1 LLLNNEDFALRYVRR
16 AKKLLA
22 DDGLL
27 GEQSVVQVWD
37 SLYNNI
43 STALYDE
50 AARWGD
56 YRRDVHRWQDKSN
69 TVYTVDD
76 TYMAERSRLLNEYFP
91 VRTGNVLS
99 YIEKFVNIDDFVVP
113 DNWVIMAKTMFNEWN
128 GSGADAAP
136 VDKVVNPEWNMK
148 QDVSNGGVVAG
159 FSSVEP
165 LLYAD
170 ISQYDKLVIRGKGS
184 SLRILVNR
192 DHETREW
199 KEIAPSFSD
208 TDPYWDNEYEALVI
222 PLADFKNKNTS
233 SENQR
238 IDSYVHLNAIKAN
251 WGNTVNVQGV
261 YLIPA
266 GSTDMAVIKGNN
278 SDDEC
283 WYNLQGQ
290 PVVNPTKGIY
300 IRKGKKIVVR

>member
-1 LLLNNEDFALRYVRR
+1 
-16 AKKLLA
+16 
-22 DDGLL
+22 
-27 GEQSVVQVWD
+27 
-37 SLYNNI
+37 
-43 STALYDE
+43 
-50 AARWGD
+50 
-56 YRRDVHRWQDKSN
+56 
-69 TVYTVDD
+69 
-76 TYMAERSRLLNEYFP
+76 MAERSRLLNEYFP

-165 LLYAD
+165 LLYTD
-170 ISQYDKLVIRGKGS
+170 ISQYDKLVIRGKGG
-184 SLRILVNR
+184 SLRILANR

-278 SDDEC
+278 SDDER

>member
-1 LLLNNEDFALRYVRR
+1 MIETVYAVAGRSGNLSPEAAYEKLDTLLDKDNFIDYMLINQYAGNTDWDHHNWYAIRRNNNHEGFKFMCWDSEIIFENPQENVVTKLNGYPTTIFNLLLNNEDFALRYVRR

-99 YIEKFVNIDDFVVP
+99 QVTKYVKPYVGTDDIEDVRNNRMMVN
-113 DNWVIMAKTMFNEWN
+113 
-128 GSGADAAP
+128 G
-136 VDKVVNPEWNMK
+136 
-148 QDVSNGGVVAG
+148 
-159 FSSVEP
+159 
-165 LLYAD
+165 Y
-170 ISQYDKLVIRGKGS
+170 
-184 SLRILVNR
+184 
-192 DHETREW
+192 
-199 KEIAPSFSD
+199 
-208 TDPYWDNEYEALVI
+208 
-222 PLADFKNKNTS
+222 
-233 SENQR
+233 
-238 IDSYVHLNAIKAN
+238 
-251 WGNTVNVQGV
+251 
-261 YLIPA
+261 
-266 GSTDMAVIKGNN
+266 
-278 SDDEC
+278 
-283 WYNLQGQ
+283 YNLQGQ
-290 PVVNPTKGIY
+290 PVAKPTKGLY
-300 IRKGKKIVVR
+300 IRNGRKISVR

>member
-1 LLLNNEDFALRYVRR
+1 
-16 AKKLLA
+16 
-22 DDGLL
+22 
-27 GEQSVVQVWD
+27 
-37 SLYNNI
+37 
-43 STALYDE
+43 
-50 AARWGD
+50 
-56 YRRDVHRWQDKSN
+56 
-69 TVYTVDD
+69 
-76 TYMAERSRLLNEYFP
+76 M
-91 VRTGNVLS
+91 
-99 YIEKFVNIDDFVVP
+99 
-113 DNWVIMAKTMFNEWN
+113 MAKTMFNEWN

-159 FSSVEP
+159 FTSVEP

-170 ISQYDKLVIRGKGS
+170 ISQYNKLVIRGKGG
-184 SLRILVNR
+184 SLRILANR

-208 TDPYWDNEYEALVI
+208 TDPSWDNEYEALVI

-251 WGNTVNVQGV
+251 WGNTVNVQGIW
-261 YLIPA
+261 LIPA
-266 GSTDMAVIKGNN
+266 EGPSGIAGITNTATGDGQ
-278 SDDEC
+278 

-290 PVVNPTKGIY
+290 PVANPGRGLY
-300 IRKGKKIVVR
+300 IRNGKKVVIK